1 MATCCES
8 EWSRKRI
15 IINSFKLYRA
25 EKKNPSNKCST
36 TSSPASWKQKAEQV
50 LVCSR
55 FPVCVSCVWTNC
67 DLYFS
72 VSVSL
77 FAVNLEAEALSSLPL
92 VAQCVFGPLQ
102 RLSAASVPV
111 FQIKSKINW
120 CSLHRRAGFIS
131 SSLVWLL
138 EAACAHDELYLQRL
152 RSQSSEVLTGW
163 FSFLF
168 FSGHTFFFSS
178 FSVLCLQLEKKK
190 RFMHETKNIF

>member
-1 MATCCES
+1 MFNLFLTSVVES
-8 EWSRKRI
+8 AVR
-15 IINSFKLYRA
+15 
-25 EKKNPSNKCST
+25 
-36 TSSPASWKQKAEQV
+36 KQKAEQV

-77 FAVNLEAEALSSLPL
+77 FDVNLEAEALSSLPL

-120 CSLHRRAGFIS
+120 CSLHRRPGFIS
-131 SSLVWLL
+131 GSRVWLQ
-138 EAACAHDELYLQRL
+138 EAARAHDELYLQRL
-152 RSQSSEVLTGW
+152 RSQSWEVLMGR
-163 FSFLF
+163 FSFF
-168 FSGHTFFFSS
+168 FLVIHFFLRF
-178 FSVLCLQLEKKK
+178 LCPVFYDSRKKK

>member
-1 MATCCES
+1 MLNLFLTSVVES
-8 EWSRKRI
+8 AVR
-15 IINSFKLYRA
+15 
-25 EKKNPSNKCST
+25 
-36 TSSPASWKQKAEQV
+36 KQKAEQV

-77 FAVNLEAEALSSLPL
+77 FDVNLEAEALSSLPL

-120 CSLHRRAGFIS
+120 CSLHRRPGFIS
-131 SSLVWLL
+131 GSRVWLQ
-138 EAACAHDELYLQRL
+138 EAARAHDELYLQRL
-152 RSQSSEVLTGW
+152 RSQSWEVLMGR
-163 FSFLF
+163 FSFFF
-168 FSGHTFFFSS
+168 FSGDTFFSQVS
-178 FSVLCLQLEKKK
+178 LSCVYDYEEKKMIYAWNQKYFLTFCGTGWK
-190 RFMHETKNIF
+190 RNSGEFCWK

>member
-1 MATCCES
+1 MFNLFLTSVVES
-8 EWSRKRI
+8 AVR
-15 IINSFKLYRA
+15 
-25 EKKNPSNKCST
+25 
-36 TSSPASWKQKAEQV
+36 KQKAEQV

-77 FAVNLEAEALSSLPL
+77 FDVNLEAEALSSLPL

-120 CSLHRRAGFIS
+120 CSLHRRPGFIS
-131 SSLVWLL
+131 GSRVWLR
-138 EAACAHDELYLQRL
+138 EAARAHDELYLQRL
-152 RSQSSEVLTGW
+152 RSQSCEVLMGR
-163 FSFLF
+163 FSFFFWSYIF
-168 FSGHTFFFSS
+168 FSG
-178 FSVLCLQLEKKK
+178 FSVLCLWLWGKKMIYAWNQKYFWTFCGTGWK
-190 RFMHETKNIF
+190 RNSGEFCWK